1 MWPLDEASSNAAKWV
16 TGVIGGLAIAWK
28 IFLRVQRDRREDREG
43 GSTTEGYEL
52 ILDRQQE
59 EIARCHARMHALEEE
74 ASQARR
80 RADRAE
86 VNAEQHARRAH
97 AANEAVELFRA
108 QIKVLEMDVQRL
120 EEEKTGRGDNPLS
133 PSVDR

>member
-1 MWPLDEASSNAAKWV
+1 MWPIDETASNAAKWI
-16 TGVIGGLAIAWK
+16 TGIIGGLAIAWK

-108 QIKVLEMDVQRL
+108 QIKVLEMDVARL
-120 EEEKTGRGDNPLS
+120 TQDKIDRGDNPFS